1 MVGLYLIRPY
11 SCGVHLPR
19 WVHPLGLSI
28 FALPSGL
35 VVSLTLRLRSAKSPR
50 ISDPI
55 QYFLDCGQYYA
66 HNSTMFKNE
75 PPTPKGEQTRTAIYE
90 TALELFRDRG
100 FDSTTMQ
107 DVAAA
112 AGVAKSA
119 AYYYFPSKEAIVTA
133 YYDAIQA
140 EQERVCAEIF
150 AQTTNLRRR
159 LEAALMTKF
168 DLAQNDRKLLGI
180 IFRYAGEPAHPLSC
194 LGAATAD
201 IRHRA
206 MRSFSEALSLE
217 GLPPDLEQILPL
229 ALWSLQMGL
238 LVLFLYDATKGQQ
251 RTRKLAV
258 GALGLMENLL
268 KLAKLPIIKP
278 VRTRVITLLRE
289 ADLLPDLG

>member
-1 MVGLYLIRPY
+1 
-11 SCGVHLPR
+11 
-19 WVHPLGLSI
+19 
-28 FALPSGL
+28 
-35 VVSLTLRLRSAKSPR
+35 
-50 ISDPI
+50 
-55 QYFLDCGQYYA
+55 
-66 HNSTMFKNE
+66 MFKNE

-140 EQERVCAEIF
+140 EQERVCADIF
-150 AQTTNLRRR
+150 AETTNLRRR

-201 IRHRA
+201 VRHRA
-206 MRSFSEALSLE
+206 MRSFSDALSVE
-217 GLPPDLEQILPL
+217 HLPPDLAQILPL
-229 ALWSLQMGL
+229 AFWSLQMGL
-238 LVLFLYDATKGQQ
+238 LVLFLYDSTKGQQ
-251 RTRKLAV
+251 RTRKLAA

-268 KLAKLPIIKP
+268 KLATLPILKP